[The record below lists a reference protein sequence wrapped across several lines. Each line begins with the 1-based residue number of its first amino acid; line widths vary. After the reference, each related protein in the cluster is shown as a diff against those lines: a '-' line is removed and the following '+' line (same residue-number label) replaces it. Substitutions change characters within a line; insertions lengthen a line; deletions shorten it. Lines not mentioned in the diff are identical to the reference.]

1 MKYIDLIS
9 AKQVYKNNLNVTD
22 YLKKYLK
29 VKNNN
34 SEIIEIAYD
43 LQAGSYIESTIK
55 NWAYREKFTAELA
68 SELNKFLLPH
78 STLLDIGSGELTTLT
93 LTLNKLKVLHKV
105 FAFDIS
111 WSRIYKGL
119 KFFKDNSKNESTLFC
134 PFVAD
139 IKSIPLASNSIDII
153 TSCHALEPNGGNLNI
168 LLKEL
173 FRVAKD
179 KLVLFE
185 PSYELNSKKGKLR
198 MEKLGYIK
206 GIEKEVKK
214 LGGIMENIKL
224 IEDPV
229 NSLNPTTC
237 YIISVNKNSY
247 DLQTNQKFTVPGSD
261 LELEMNDNFMISKDT
276 GLSFPILKN
285 IPILKSEL
293 AILSTALF
301 D

>member
-1 MKYIDLIS
+1 
-9 AKQVYKNNLNVTD
+9 
-22 YLKKYLK
+22 
-29 VKNNN
+29 
-34 SEIIEIAYD
+34 
-43 LQAGSYIESTIK
+43 
-55 NWAYREKFTAELA
+55 
-68 SELNKFLLPH
+68 
-78 STLLDIGSGELTTLT
+78 
-93 LTLNKLKVLHKV
+93 
-105 FAFDIS
+105 
-111 WSRIYKGL
+111 
-119 KFFKDNSKNESTLFC
+119 
-134 PFVAD
+134 
-139 IKSIPLASNSIDII
+139 
-153 TSCHALEPNGGNLNI
+153 
-168 LLKEL
+168 
-173 FRVAKD
+173 
-179 KLVLFE
+179 
-185 PSYELNSKKGKLR
+185 

-237 YIISVNKNSY
+237 YIISVNKSSY
-247 DLQTNQKFTVPGSD
+247 DLQINQKFTVPGSD